1 MDNEMDL
8 LSAYQRILSLSEQML
23 NLAKNEKWDELVD
36 MEITYLKAVEVISH
50 SSISSTVSLSLQQK
64 MTNILQVI
72 LDNENEIKKLLQQ
85 RLDELS
91 KLIKQA
97 SQQQLLNDSYGQ
109 FPVEPYHTLMNSTE
123 QK

>member
-23 NLAKNEKWDELVD
+23 NLAKNEKWDDLVD

-50 SSISSTVSLSLQQK
+50 SSISSATSLSLQQK
-64 MTNILQVI
+64 MTNILQTI
-72 LDNENEIKKLLQQ
+72 LDNENEIKELLQR

-97 SQQQLLNDSYGQ
+97 GRQQLLNDSYGQ
-109 FPVEPYHTLMNSTE
+109 FPAEPYHTLMSSTE

>member
-36 MEITYLKAVEVISH
+36 MEITYLKAVEVISQ
-50 SSISSTVSLSLQQK
+50 SSISSATSLSLQQK
-64 MTNILQVI
+64 MTHILQTI
-72 LDNENEIKKLLQQ
+72 LDNENEIKGLLQR

-97 SQQQLLNDSYGQ
+97 GRQQLLNDSYGQ
-109 FPVEPYHTLMNSTE
+109 FPVEPYHTLMSSTE